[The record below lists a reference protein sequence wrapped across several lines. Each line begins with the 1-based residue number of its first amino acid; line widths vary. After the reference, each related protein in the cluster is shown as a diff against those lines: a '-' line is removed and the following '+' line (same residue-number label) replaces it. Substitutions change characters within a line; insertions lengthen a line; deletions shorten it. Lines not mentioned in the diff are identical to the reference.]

1 MCFDPVTLAAL
12 AASAALSAG
21 GAAITHDQTQKG
33 ARKEVE
39 ARNRELQQ
47 FRGRQKEAEERN
59 RAVLNDTIRK
69 FAPEAQTESQEGA
82 VERRNAAIEATITPD
97 QDAYAADVEGGES
110 TPMLRKD
117 AARSLR
123 DVFLNVTN
131 RAKLQAKAMSYG
143 DTVQNNNLNLIEGAR
158 PIETQNAFT
167 RQEAS
172 MLPSMQD
179 MAAYAAK
186 KPPSALGPIMQA
198 LGSAAGMFAGSGYL
212 RAPAAAAAPTALHL
226 MPTSL

>member
-1 MCFDPVTLAAL
+1 MCFDPFTLAAL

-21 GAAITHDQTQKG
+21 GAAITHKETQNS

-59 RAVLNDTIRK
+59 RAVLDDTIRK
-69 FAPEAQTESQEGA
+69 FSPEAQTESQEGA

-97 QDAYAADVEGGES
+97 QDAYSADVEGGES
-110 TPMLRKD
+110 TPMLKKD
-117 AARSLR
+117 AVRSLR

-143 DTVQNNNLNLIEGAR
+143 DTVANNNLAITEGAR
-158 PIETQNAFT
+158 PIDTQNSFT

-172 MLPSMQD
+172 MLPSLQD
-179 MAAYAAK
+179 LAGYAAK

-198 LGSAAGMFAGSGYL
+198 LGSTMGMFAGSGYL
-212 RAPAAAAAPTALHL
+212 RAPTPAAPTALHL